1 VHDEALAID
10 PGRRE
15 VRLARGDRLQDDR
28 LIVSL
33 GVNFQ
38 YDRVP
43 GMANTKAQVLRAWKA
58 RPQTVA
64 LRRQLEGLPNGGVY
78 ALDIPVV
85 PYHGPPGPYKR
96 AAQVA
101 FYFKNHKFRSKV
113 LDANPDT
120 MSKIPCLPK
129 PKPSC
134 TRV

>member
-1 VHDEALAID
+1 
-10 PGRRE
+10 

-58 RPQTVA
+58 RPQTGA

-78 ALDIPVV
+78 ALDMPVA

-101 FYFKNHKFRSKV
+101 FYFKNHKSRSKV